1 MKQYAGQL
9 QGEKFKI
16 RKVRNHHDKKKN
28 KVFCD
33 DIFTFDIETTS
44 AWINEDGKIIR
55 YHPGRSGDYWNN
67 LQAVSLCYIWQF
79 GYNNTVYYGREL
91 TDFRQVLED
100 LPQDAHCI
108 VWVHNL
114 SWEMHFLQ
122 NIFDKMELFA
132 RMPHKPMKLV
142 PADFPNIEFRCSYML
157 TRLSL
162 DAWGKSLGVNKL
174 TGTINY
180 NRIRTPKTKLS
191 GNILKYSEQD
201 CIVVYHGIKE
211 YLKRYETPDK
221 IPLTQTGTV
230 RQDVKKMLLKD
241 PEYHKWIKKLV
252 PHSAKEYSILQSV
265 FAGGYTHANRLH
277 AGMIVEAS
285 ENPDGVIE
293 HYDFASH
300 YPTQMVARK
309 YPSTPWAYLGH
320 HMPKTVDYENF
331 AYIFHLRFTRI
342 RAKTYNTYIQD
353 VKSACLPCPY
363 AWLPE
368 CRDCRKK
375 GKNKCEHCEHKE
387 DADRINEKCNRCRW
401 SRPRKDNGRVISA
414 YQLEIWVTEQD
425 LLTIQETY
433 EYDKMETL
441 DVYRSRKQYLPTKF
455 VDYIL
460 QLYANKTTLKGVTE
474 EEQPGAP
481 DLYAQSKQYIN
492 SLFGMSVTALCM
504 ADVLYDQDTKQ
515 WDIDTLTEDDVNAT
529 LSEMRSWNPRERRY
543 FLNFSWGCWITAYAR
558 RALWVCLQ
566 GDNRESERNVLYCD
580 TDSLFIIGHGDFTNY
595 NKWIVEQ
602 LDAAMDY
609 HGFDPDRTR
618 PKDPHGKRR
627 QLGIFEKEDD
637 CEAFITL
644 GAKRYLERRMDGKLY
659 LTVSGVN
666 KEAVKCLHG
675 EMENFAD
682 GFIFDKDQPAVKKS
696 LHTYIYDQPPITWP
710 DGYQSTAK
718 YGINLRPNG
727 YHLHMTDEYKRLI
740 NYAYK
745 FDPTTL
751 PDSFKTHL
759 RGRFTTT

>member
-1 MKQYAGQL
+1 MEQYTGQL
-9 QGEKFKI
+9 KGKEFKI

-28 KVFCD
+28 KIFCD

-44 AWINEDGKIIR
+44 AWINDDQQIIR
-55 YHPGRSGDYWNN
+55 YHPGKSGDYWNN

-79 GYNNTVYYGREL
+79 GYNETVYYGREL
-91 TDFRQVLED
+91 SDFRLVMED
-100 LPQDAHCI
+100 LPKEARCI

-114 SWEMHFLQ
+114 SWEFHFLQ
-122 NIFDKMELFA
+122 NIFDEMELFA
-132 RMPHKPMKLV
+132 RMPHKPMKMV

-162 DAWGKSLGVNKL
+162 DAWGKSLGVHKL
-174 TGTINY
+174 TGAFDY
-180 NRIRTPKTKLS
+180 NRIRTPKTELS
-191 GNILKYSEQD
+191 EKILAYSEQD

-241 PEYHKWIKKLV
+241 QSYHKWIKKLV
-252 PHSAKEYSILQSV
+252 PHNAKEYSILQAV

-277 AGMIVEAS
+277 AGMIVEAAD
-285 ENPDGVIE
+285 NPDGVIE

-300 YPTQMVARK
+300 YPTMMAAFK
-309 YPSTPWAYLGH
+309 YPSSPWAYLGH
-320 HMPKTVDYENF
+320 HMPKTVDYDNF

-342 RAKTYNTYIQD
+342 RARTYNTYIQD
-353 VKSACLPCPY
+353 VKSVCKPCKY
-363 AWLPE
+363 RRE
-368 CRDCRKK
+368 C
-375 GKNKCEHCEHKE
+375 KE
-387 DADRINEKCNRCRW
+387 CSRCRW
-401 SRPRKDNGRVISA
+401 SRSRKDNGRVISA

-441 DVYRSRKQYLPTKF
+441 DVYRSRKQYLPKPF
-455 VDYIL
+455 VDYVL
-460 QLYANKTTLKGVTE
+460 KLYANKTMLKDVTE

-492 SLFGMSVTALCM
+492 SLFGMMVTALLM
-504 ADVLYDQDTKQ
+504 ADVLYNQETKQ
-515 WDIDTLTEDDVNAT
+515 WNIDTLTEEDVNAALT
-529 LSEMRSWNPRERRY
+529 ELRSWNPRERRY
-543 FLNFSWGCWITAYAR
+543 FLNYSWGCWVTAYAR

-580 TDSLFIIGHGDFTNY
+580 TDSLFIIGHGDFTKY
-595 NKWIVEQ
+595 NKWIVQQ
-602 LDAAMDY
+602 LDQAMEY

-618 PKDPHGKRR
+618 PKDPHGIRR
-627 QLGIFEKEDD
+627 QLGIFEQEDD

-644 GAKRYLERRMDGKLY
+644 GAKRYLERRTDGKLY

-666 KEAVKCLHG
+666 KDAVECLDDN
-675 EMENFAD
+675 MENFAD
-682 GFIFDKDQPAVKKS
+682 GFIFDKDHPAVKKS
-696 LHTYIYDQPPITWP
+696 LHTYIYDQPPLTWP
-710 DGYQSTAK
+710 DGYRSSAK

-759 RGRFTTT
+759 RGRFTTK